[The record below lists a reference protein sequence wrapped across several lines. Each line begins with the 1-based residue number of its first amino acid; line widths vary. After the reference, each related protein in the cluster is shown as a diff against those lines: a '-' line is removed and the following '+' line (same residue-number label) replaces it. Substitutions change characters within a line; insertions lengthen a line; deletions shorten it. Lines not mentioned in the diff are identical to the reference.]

1 MTCLIGV
8 PRRSSFCSSLAGKVS
23 CQEVYQVTFTFS
35 PTVFMMFSRNDVQ
48 HGYTGGLN
56 FRIGEVF
63 T

>member
-8 PRRSSFCSSLAGKVS
+8 PRRSSYCSSLAGKVS

-35 PTVFMMFSRNDVQ
+35 PTVFMMFSLNDVQ